1 MKPPPPAAN
10 PADFGK
16 LGISRM
22 LRGTTSVPKLLQA
35 ADSVDEAVEVLAR
48 VLLGKR
54 TQRVVKTPDGGEVII
69 HRRWLRHIVSRR
81 RQGKGGSRTRD
92 ERETFAHFILP
103 TLENPDEIWL
113 IGKRKRFIKV
123 FVSQGRKNK
132 GFLAVTDQR
141 ADGFLLWTAY
151 RLRGAKDMNK
161 KRIGTLLYS
170 REKATSGG
178 QG

>member
-1 MKPPPPAAN
+1 MRPPPVPSAAN

-16 LGISRM
+16 LGISRV
-22 LRGTTSVPKLLQA
+22 LRGTTPAPKLLRA
-35 ADSVDEAVEVLAR
+35 ADSADEAAEVLVR

-54 TQRVVKTPDGGEVII
+54 TQRVVETPDGGKVII
-69 HRRWLRHIVSRR
+69 DRRWLRHIVSRR

-103 TLENPDEIWL
+103 ALETPEEIWL
-113 IGKRKRFIKV
+113 IGKRKRFIKI

-132 GFLAVTDQR
+132 GFLVVTDRR

-151 RLRGAKDMNK
+151 RLRGAKDVNK

-170 REKATSGG
+170 REKAASGG
-178 QG
+178 